1 MKHYSEMDE
10 VIRDG
15 SKPPK
20 LGSYS
25 PPIPYLAEMPKAIN
39 KIISGGQTG
48 ADRAALDFAIA
59 HNIPHGGWCPK
70 GRKAEDGVISSRY
83 QLNEMATGDYL
94 KRTKQNIADSDA
106 TLILNCGELV
116 GGSLRTMQFAQ
127 QLNKSFMVVQLD
139 RDDLDNQIKETCNWA
154 HAICGGNLNVAGPRE
169 SKRPGVYRLSYDF
182 LTQLFELR

>member
-1 MKHYSEMDE
+1 MKRYPKMHD
-10 VIRDG
+10 VIHDG

-20 LGSYS
+20 MGTYT
-25 PPIPYLAEMPKAIN
+25 PPMPYLVEKPN
-39 KIISGGQTG
+39 SSNTIISGGQTG
-48 ADRAALDFAIA
+48 VDRAALDFAIA
-59 HNIPHGGWCPK
+59 HDIQHGGWCPK

-106 TLILNCGELV
+106 TLILNCGELD
-116 GGSLRTMQFAQ
+116 GGTLRTMQFAQ

-139 RDDLDNQIKETCNWA
+139 SDDLENQIKQTCNWIRA
-154 HAICGGNLNVAGPRE
+154 TCSGSLNVAGPRE

-182 LTQLFELR
+182 LAQSFGLL